1 MLATRFT
8 ELVGCTVP
16 IQQAGMGEAAT
27 PELAAAIS
35 EAGGL
40 GMLGTARTRADIN
53 LTTFA
58 TLLKQT
64 CELTNRPFGV
74 NFIMRPEL
82 WRKPFEPLKF
92 IEEAAKTCRVVE
104 FFYSEPDREYVKI
117 VHDHGALAGWQ
128 VGSLEEAVKAATAGC
143 DFIVA
148 QGVEA
153 GGHIRGTVG
162 TMDLLCEVLEA
173 VQEIPVLAAGGV
185 GTGRAMAA
193 MLAAGADGVRV
204 GTRFVASEEASMHP
218 IYTDALIA
226 AGAED
231 SVYTLAFHV
240 GWPDAPH
247 RVLRSAIAAAEAGGE
262 EIVGKLVRIGG
273 KEHAVRRFS
282 GAIPDRT
289 ATGQIGA
296 MSLFAG
302 QSVGGVK
309 RVMPA
314 REIIEELVTE
324 AENLLRRLR

>member
-16 IQQAGMGEAAT
+16 IQQAGMGEAGS

-40 GMLGTARTRADIN
+40 GMLGAARTRADIN
-53 LTTFA
+53 LNTFA
-58 TLLKQT
+58 ALLKQT

-82 WRKPFEPLKF
+82 WRKPFEPLMF

-104 FFYSEPDREYVKI
+104 FFYSEPDREYVEI
-117 VHDHGALAGWQ
+117 VHDYGALAAWQ
-128 VGSLEEAVKAATAGC
+128 VGSLQEAVKAVAVGC

-148 QGVEA
+148 QGIEA
-153 GGHIRGTVG
+153 GGHVRGTVG
-162 TMDLLCEVLEA
+162 TLNLLCEVLDA
-173 VQEIPVLAAGGV
+173 VQHIPVLAAGGV

-204 GTRFVASEEASMHP
+204 GTRFVASEEACMHP

-226 AGAED
+226 ASAED
-231 SVYTLAFHV
+231 TLYTLAFNV

-247 RVLRSAIAAAEAGGE
+247 RVLRGAIAAAQAREE

-273 KEHAVRRFS
+273 KEHVVRRFS
-282 GAIPDRT
+282 CAVPDRT
-289 ATGQIGA
+289 ATGQIEA

-314 REIIEELVTE
+314 RKIIEELVTE
-324 AENLLRRLR
+324 AENLLRRSH

>member
-8 ELVGCTVP
+8 KLVGCTVP

-53 LTTFA
+53 LNTFA
-58 TLLKQT
+58 ALLRQT
-64 CELTNRPFGV
+64 CELTKRPFGV

-82 WRKPFEPLKF
+82 WRKPFEPLQF

-104 FFYSEPDREYVKI
+104 FFYSEPERAYVDV
-117 VHDHGALAGWQ
+117 VHHHGALAAWQ

-162 TMDLLCEVLEA
+162 TLDLICEVLDG
-173 VQEIPVLAAGGV
+173 VRGIPVLAAGGV

-204 GTRFVASEEASMHP
+204 GTRFVASEEANIHP
-218 IYTDALIA
+218 IYADALINA
-226 AGAED
+226 RAED

-247 RVLRSAIAAAEAGGE
+247 RVLRSAIAAAEARGE

-273 KEHAVRRFS
+273 KEHSVHRFS
-282 GAIPDRT
+282 CAIPDQT
-289 ATGQIGA
+289 ATGQIEA

-314 REIIEELVTE
+314 REIIEELIAE
-324 AENLLRRLR
+324 AESLLRRSR

>member
-27 PELAAAIS
+27 PDLAAAVS
-35 EAGGL
+35 QAGGL
-40 GMLGTARTRADIN
+40 GMLGTARTRADVN
-53 LTTFA
+53 PATFSD
-58 TLLKQT
+58 LLKQT
-64 CELTNRPFGV
+64 RELTNRPFGV

-82 WRKPFEPLKF
+82 WRKPFEPLRF

-104 FFYSEPDREYVKI
+104 FFYSEPDREYVEL
-117 VHDHGALAGWQ
+117 VHHHGALACWQ
-128 VGSLEEAVKAATAGC
+128 VGSLEEAVKAAAVGC

-148 QGVEA
+148 QGVAA
-153 GGHIRGTVG
+153 GGHVRGAVG

-185 GTGRAMAA
+185 GTGRAMAG

-204 GTRFVASEEASMHP
+204 GTRFVASEEAGMHP
-218 IYTDALIA
+218 VYTDALIA

-231 SVYTLAFHV
+231 TVHTLAFHLS
-240 GWPDAPH
+240 WPDAPH
-247 RVLRSAIAAAEAGGE
+247 RVLRSAIAAAEALGE

-273 KEHAVRRFS
+273 REHAVRRFS
-282 GAIPDRT
+282 SALPDRT
-289 ATGQIGA
+289 ATGRIEA

-302 QSVGGVK
+302 QSVGAVK

-314 REIIEELVTE
+314 REIIEELVAE
-324 AENLLRRLR
+324 AENLLRRPR

>member
-8 ELVGCTVP
+8 ALVGCTVP

-27 PELAAAIS
+27 PELAAAVS

-40 GMLGTARTRADIN
+40 GMLGAARTRADIN
-53 LTTFA
+53 PTTFA
-58 TLLKQT
+58 ALLEQT
-64 CELTNRPFGV
+64 RELTNRPFGV

-82 WRKPFEPLKF
+82 WRKPFEPRPF
-92 IEEAAKTCRVVE
+92 IEEAARKCRVVE
-104 FFYSEPDREYVKI
+104 FFYSEPDREYVEI
-117 VHDHGALAGWQ
+117 VHDHGALASWQ
-128 VGSLEEAVKAATAGC
+128 VGSREEAVKAATAGC
-143 DFIVA
+143 DFIIA
-148 QGVEA
+148 QGIEA
-153 GGHIRGTVG
+153 GGHVRGTVG
-162 TMDLLCEVLEA
+162 SLELLRDVLQA
-173 VQEIPVLAAGGV
+173 VREIPVLAAGGV

-204 GTRFVASEEASMHP
+204 GTRFVASEEASVHP

-226 AGAED
+226 ADGED

-247 RVLRSAIAAAEAGGE
+247 RVLRSAIAAAEAHGE

-273 KEHAVRRFS
+273 REHAVRRFS
-282 GAIPDRT
+282 CAVPDRT
-289 ATGQIGA
+289 ATGQIEA

-302 QSVGGVK
+302 QSAGDVK

-314 REIIEELVTE
+314 RAIIEELAAE
-324 AENLLRRLR
+324 AENLLRRPR